1 MTHGKYMLTF
11 VKYVVVIWHVAVRCQ
26 DDNVAR
32 TCGKVQIP
40 CDMGETHV
48 IGGSYRRYHT
58 TTRSGSIGPHPMNPI
73 LTLLLEF
80 VDPWYSGKLKI
91 SNLHLSMLLFHLY
104 LQILVHLWKQCFLW
118 NLIFIG
124 KSIWISQIWIPITIN
139 LTESTSSPCRQ
150 TYFI

>member
-1 MTHGKYMLTF
+1 MTHGKYMLTL
-11 VKYVVVIWHVAVRCQ
+11 VKYVVVIWHMAVRCQ

-58 TTRSGSIGPHPMNPI
+58 TTRSGSIEPHPMNPI

-91 SNLHLSMLLFHLY
+91 SNLQNQLSPPSFYASISFVSSDSCPSVKTMFFVESHFYRQIY
-104 LQILVHLWKQCFLW
+104 LNFSDLNPNHHQSHRVNI
-118 NLIFIG
+118 
-124 KSIWISQIWIPITIN
+124 IS
-139 LTESTSSPCRQ
+139 L
-150 TYFI
+150 